1 MQNATII
8 AKPKVIV
15 VITAADLQGLQ
26 VSPILLILILIVST
40 PLDAQ
45 KEECESADREETAKV
60 INSSKDLS
68 LSQTKRVYSRRRP
81 IKDEKHDECSAV
93 DNE

>member
-1 MQNATII
+1 M
-8 AKPKVIV
+8 
-15 VITAADLQGLQ
+15 ITAADLQGLQ

-45 KEECESADREETAKV
+45 KEKCESADREETAKV

-68 LSQTKRVYSRRRP
+68 LGQTKRVYSRRRP
-81 IKDEKHDECSAV
+81 IKDKKHDECSAV